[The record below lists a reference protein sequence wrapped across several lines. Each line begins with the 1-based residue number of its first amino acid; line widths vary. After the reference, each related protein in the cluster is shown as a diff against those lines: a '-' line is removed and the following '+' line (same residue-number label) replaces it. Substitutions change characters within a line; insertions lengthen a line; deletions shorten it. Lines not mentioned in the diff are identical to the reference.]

1 MNEFLV
7 FNATFNNISATGYI
21 NHGDQLQWWRNRRLL
36 LFNLFYKFKVVFYTI
51 HRLSI
56 AAIHY
61 NENCGRQQLVTENGE
76 LCYNISYPKAKKG
89 TEAMVKPRNGPPTYG
104 KFFHF
109 LHISQ
114 KKNNHKICLSMYMYM
129 SRYNTLTLCPLHSL
143 SSIRDVFMQT
153 GNVCL

>member
-1 MNEFLV
+1 MKEWGKYF
-7 FNATFNNISATGYI
+7 
-21 NHGDQLQWWRNRRLL
+21 QRL
-36 LFNLFYKFKVVFYTI
+36 NFKY
-51 HRLSI
+51 H
-56 AAIHY
+56 
-61 NENCGRQQLVTENGE
+61 NGNKQLVTENGD
-76 LCYNISYPKAKKG
+76 LCYNINYPKAKKG
-89 TEAMVKPRNGPPTYG
+89 TEAVVKPRKGPPTYG

-114 KKNNHKICLSMYMYM
+114 KICLSMYMYM